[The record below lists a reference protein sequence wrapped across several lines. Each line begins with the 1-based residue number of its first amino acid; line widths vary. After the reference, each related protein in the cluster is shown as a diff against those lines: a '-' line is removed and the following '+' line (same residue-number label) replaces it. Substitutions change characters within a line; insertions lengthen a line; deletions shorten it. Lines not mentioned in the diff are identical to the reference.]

1 MVVAKVPATHVPVE
15 ILCFYIKRK
24 DIGKQVT
31 QLAGDLLGT
40 LPPQIGRCLGTTPRF
55 VQINCFAQAIHGL
68 YPPFGQMPSY
78 ISLVKNSELMRKPPH
93 FASYAAVGL
102 AATASSWDL
111 PCFLRAATLSRMVT
125 SMSRNSASWSL

>member
-1 MVVAKVPATHVPVE
+1 MVVAKVPAAHVPVE

-40 LPPQIGRCLGTTPRF
+40 LPPQIGRCLGSTTPRF

-78 ISLVKNSELMRKPPH
+78 ISFVKNSDLITKPPP
-93 FASYAAVGL
+93 FASYAAVGF
-102 AATASSWDL
+102 AAQS
-111 PCFLRAATLSRMVT
+111 
-125 SMSRNSASWSL
+125 